1 MITVDNRGRTLTGN
15 QSFVRRY
22 KTPLTLNVAGNQEP
36 GTVIVGAGR
45 GEGNATIARGSE
57 GSPKAVTPDMNDINL
72 DAIPIVRSPLAWRRP
87 RRVIK
92 APNRYQE

>member
-1 MITVDNRGRTLTGN
+1 MITVDDRGRNLTGN

-57 GSPKAVTPDMNDINL
+57 GSPKAVLRT
-72 DAIPIVRSPLAWRRP
+72 
-87 RRVIK
+87 
-92 APNRYQE
+92 